1 MTDESSVTDSGA
13 SQSAKT
19 DDQSIGKTR
28 KAPAKPRRKRKNT
41 NASQKSSQDDKN
53 LGGRPPS
60 LIWSSKLEN
69 TLKQLGAMQSTQ
81 AEAAAVLGVCEKT
94 IQTFFNDHPQAR
106 DAFKI
111 GRELGKMSLRR
122 KQNKLAEKNAAMAIF
137 LGKNYLEQTDKIEQH
152 NTNHNIP
159 APGILDG
166 LDLSKM
172 SPEARKE
179 LRAALV
185 ESAKPKAA
193 AE

>member
-1 MTDESSVTDSGA
+1 MTNDSSVTDSGVN
-13 SQSAKT
+13 QSAKT
-19 DDQSIGKTR
+19 ADQKSGKTR
-28 KAPAKPRRKRKNT
+28 KASAGTRKKRMPPK
-41 NASQKSSQDDKN
+41 ASQTLAEDKN

-60 LIWSSKLEN
+60 LTWSSKLEN

-122 KQNKLAEKNAAMAIF
+122 KQNRLAEKNAAMAIF
-137 LGKNYLEQTDKIEQH
+137 LGKNYLDQTDKIEQH
-152 NTNHNIP
+152 STNTNLP

-166 LDLSKM
+166 IDLSKM

-179 LRAALV
+179 LRAAIV

-193 AE
+193 TA

>member
-1 MTDESSVTDSGA
+1 MNDDSIVTDSGA
-13 SQSAKT
+13 SQSANT
-19 DDQSIGKTR
+19 DDQKIGKTR
-28 KAPAKPRRKRKNT
+28 KTASKPRKKRASPK
-41 NASQKSSQDDKN
+41 ASQTSSQDDKN

-137 LGKNYLEQTDKIEQH
+137 LGKNYLDQADKIENT

-159 APGILDG
+159 TPGILDG

-179 LRAALV
+179 LRAAIV
-185 ESAKPKAA
+185 ESAKPKVA